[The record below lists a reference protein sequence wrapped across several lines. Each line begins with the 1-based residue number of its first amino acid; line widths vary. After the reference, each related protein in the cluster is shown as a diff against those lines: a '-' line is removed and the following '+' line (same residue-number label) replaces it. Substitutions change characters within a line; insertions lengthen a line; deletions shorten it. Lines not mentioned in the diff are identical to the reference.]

1 MRVYENKTVSKK
13 SRNLVEA
20 ECNFIRKFMEQ
31 NLELGKSHRDIMN
44 ELQISQ
50 ATYYRHVKRIMDE
63 DAKVWDKVHMDSA
76 KYRSQRLIDDLLNC
90 VNLCK
95 QIMNNPNEKP
105 ADRIEAA
112 KTLCIAETN
121 IFKIIQEGPV
131 FKVSL
136 PLFPKDN
143 NQQESINNNNSKQL
157 PN

>member
-1 MRVYENKTVSKK
+1 MSRK
-13 SRNLVEA
+13 SRNVMNA
-20 ECNFIRKFMEQ
+20 ETAVIRRYMEQ
-31 NLELGKSHRDIMN
+31 NLPLGKGHNDIIKELG
-44 ELQISQ
+44 ISR
-50 ATYYRHVKRIMDE
+50 ATYFRYVKRIQDE
-63 DAKVWDKVHMDSA
+63 DAEIWDKVHMDSA
-76 KYRSQRLIDDLLNC
+76 KYRATQLMDALLNC

-95 QIMNNPNEKP
+95 QIMNDPKSR
-105 ADRIEAA
+105 ASDRIEAA

-143 NQQESINNNNSKQL
+143 NQQESIKDNNNSKQV

>member
-1 MRVYENKTVSKK
+1 MRVYDSKIVSKK
-13 SRNLVEA
+13 SRSLVEA
-20 ECNFIRKFMEQ
+20 ECNFIRKYMEQ

-44 ELQISQ
+44 ELQISE

-63 DAKVWDKVHMDSA
+63 DSKIWDKVHMDSA
-76 KYRSQRLIDDLLNC
+76 KYRATQLMDALLNC

-95 QIMNNPNEKP
+95 QIMNDPKSR
-105 ADRIEAA
+105 ASDRIEAA

-157 PN
+157 PG

>member
-1 MRVYENKTVSKK
+1 MSKK
-13 SRNLVEA
+13 SRSQIEV
-20 ECNFIRKFMEQ
+20 ECNFIRQYMEQ
-31 NLELGKSHRDIMN
+31 NLELGKSHEDIIK
-44 ELQISQ
+44 ELGISRS
-50 ATYYRHVKRIMDE
+50 TYFRHVKRIMDQ
-63 DAKVWDKVHMDSA
+63 DAEIWDKVHMDSA
-76 KYRSQRLIDDLLNC
+76 KYRATQLMDALLNC

-95 QIMNNPNEKP
+95 QIMNDPKSR
-105 ADRIEAA
+105 ASDRIEAA

-143 NQQESINNNNSKQL
+143 NQQESIKDNNNSKQV

>member
-1 MRVYENKTVSKK
+1 M
-13 SRNLVEA
+13 
-20 ECNFIRKFMEQ
+20 
-31 NLELGKSHRDIMN
+31 G
-44 ELQISQ
+44 ISN
-50 ATYYRHVKRIMDE
+50 YYRHVKRIMDE
-63 DAKVWDKVHMDSA
+63 DAKFGIRFTWTLQIQGPTMDA
-76 KYRSQRLIDDLLNC
+76 LLNC

-95 QIMNNPNEKP
+95 QIMNDPKSR
-105 ADRIEAA
+105 ASDRIEAA

-143 NQQESINNNNSKQL
+143 NQQESIKDNNNSKQL

>member
-1 MRVYENKTVSKK
+1 MSRK
-13 SRNLVEA
+13 SRNVMNA
-20 ECNFIRKFMEQ
+20 ETAVIRRYMEQ
-31 NLELGKSHRDIMN
+31 NLPLGKGHNDIIKELG
-44 ELQISQ
+44 ISR
-50 ATYYRHVKRIMDE
+50 ATYFRYVKRIQDE
-63 DAKVWDKVHMDSA
+63 DVEIWDKVHMDSA
-76 KYRSQRLIDDLLNC
+76 KYRATQLMDALLNC

-95 QIMNNPNEKP
+95 QIMNDPKSR
-105 ADRIEAA
+105 ASDRIEAA

>member
-1 MRVYENKTVSKK
+1 MSRK
-13 SRNLVEA
+13 SRNVMNA
-20 ECNFIRKFMEQ
+20 ETAVIRRYMEQ
-31 NLELGKSHRDIMN
+31 NLPLGKGHNDIIKELG
-44 ELQISQ
+44 ISR
-50 ATYYRHVKRIMDE
+50 ATYFRYVKRIQDE
-63 DAKVWDKVHMDSA
+63 DAEIWDKVHMDSA
-76 KYRSQRLIDDLLNC
+76 KYRATQLMDALLNC

-95 QIMNNPNEKP
+95 QIMNDPKSR
-105 ADRIEAA
+105 ASDRIEAA

>member
-1 MRVYENKTVSKK
+1 MIYK
-13 SRNLVEA
+13 SRSQIEV
-20 ECNFIRKFMEQ
+20 ECNFIRQYMEQ
-31 NLELGKSHRDIMN
+31 NLELGKSHEDIIK
-44 ELQISQ
+44 ELGISRS
-50 ATYYRHVKRIMDE
+50 TYFRHVKRIMDQ
-63 DAKVWDKVHMDSA
+63 DAEIWDKVHMDSA
-76 KYRSQRLIDDLLNC
+76 KYRATQLMDALLNC

-95 QIMNNPNEKP
+95 QIMNDPKSR
-105 ADRIEAA
+105 ASDRIEAA

-143 NQQESINNNNSKQL
+143 NQQESIKDNNNSKQV